1 MPKSGKATRAA
12 SEREERE
19 RNIKLSHAHA
29 AIDEHESAPHAPPS
43 ATDAAS
49 DAPSV
54 SSARPS
60 TPSRPNFGL
69 RLACGRMRRPGC
81 DGLCAVVLRDVG
93 AEVPATVDVRSDAA
107 HDAAVLRLLRLPARL
122 DIVPRGNVQCADY
135 IGANASRDAASKFI
149 CCGMILPRPGGRKPF

>member
-60 TPSRPNFGL
+60 TPSRPYFGL

-81 DGLCAVVLRDVG
+81 DGLCAVVLRNVG
-93 AEVPATVDVRSDAA
+93 AEVPAWPRLMPRSSGFCASPPVWILCRGATCSAPTILAPTLAA
-107 HDAAVLRLLRLPARL
+107 IRRVNLFAV
-122 DIVPRGNVQCADY
+122 G
-135 IGANASRDAASKFI
+135 
-149 CCGMILPRPGGRKPF
+149 